1 MSTTT
6 GSGQLP
12 PNAYWVIP
20 GRFAAGEYPGAKSHR
35 DAAGKLRALMGAGIN
50 HFVDLTEPHEL
61 APYAGIA
68 EEEAAQL
75 GLSIEHHRH
84 SIRDVQVPRS
94 RQEMAAILDAID
106 AALDDGRTVYVHCW
120 GGIGRTGTAVGC
132 WLVRRGRTGEEAL
145 AQVSDWWRG
154 VEKAWRRPE
163 SPETPE
169 QCDYVRNWTD
179 PSTEGTA

>member
-1 MSTTT
+1 M
-6 GSGQLP
+6 P

-20 GRFAAGEYPGAKSHR
+20 GRFAAGEYPGAKSRR
-35 DAAGKLRALMGAGIN
+35 DAADKLRALMGAGIDY
-50 HFVDLTEPHEL
+50 FIDLTEPHEL
-61 APYAGIA
+61 APYAWIA

-75 GLSIEHHRH
+75 GRSIEHDRR
-84 SIRDVQVPRS
+84 SIRDVQVPRN
-94 RQEMAAILDAID
+94 QHEMAAILDSIG

-120 GGIGRTGTAVGC
+120 GGIGRTGTVVGC
-132 WLVRRGRTGEEAL
+132 WLVRCGRTGEEAL
-145 AQVSDWWRG
+145 DQVADWWRG

-169 QCDYVRNWTD
+169 QCDYVRNWTE